1 MRCVGIGCV
10 RLRHWLVVAGG
21 IVAILSALGSGPA
34 EARFRRHHS
43 SGSYEPPYADTV
55 VDANSGKVLHSTN
68 ADSPRHPASLTKIMT
83 LYLLFEQLD
92 AGRLRLDSRMQ
103 VSAHA
108 ASQAPTKLGLD
119 PGDGIEVSDA
129 IKAVITKSAN
139 DIAVV
144 IAETI
149 AGNEED
155 FAKLMTRR
163 AHELGMRGT
172 TYYNA
177 SGLPDDRQLT
187 TAQDQAL
194 LGRAIQERYPQYYR
208 FFATPVFRYGGIA
221 MRNHNRLLG
230 EVEGVDGIKTGY
242 THDSGFNLVSSM
254 RRGNRHLV
262 AVVLGGSSGSARD
275 ARMRS
280 LLEEYVA
287 EASSKRTATMVAT
300 ASDPPVSRP
309 RAVAAPAADRT
320 NHTASLDSLA
330 AAAAEPDPAS
340 SRPGPGSSD
349 PIQPMV
355 VKTIS
360 VKSGAIPATAVPPL
374 VVPVPQSNVPPA
386 YWVASASSRAPS
398 AAAQG
403 ASTSAAAAQA
413 TSASAPDATAAA
425 TSAAAPSAASSQS
438 PVEALEQV
446 AAQGSVDPHAPGS
459 ALPPPPGSRPGVL
472 GVLPAGALA
481 LAEAEPA
488 TAESNNP
495 AIGPNVGAGVGS
507 NGHGAHDAHGGEWMI
522 QVGAFEDE
530 GQARDRLKLAQSIG
544 KAVLGKAD
552 PFTERVVVKGTKELY
567 RARFA
572 GLDKETAEAACLY
585 LKRNEIACLALRN

>member
-1 MRCVGIGCV
+1 MRCVRIGCV
-10 RLRHWLVVAGG
+10 RLRHWLVVAGAILG
-21 IVAILSALGSGPA
+21 ILSALGSGPA
-34 EARFRRHHS
+34 EARFRRHHG
-43 SGSYEPPYADTV
+43 SGNYQPAYADIV

-68 ADSPRHPASLTKIMT
+68 ADGPRHPASLTKIMT

-108 ASQAPTKLGLD
+108 ATQAPTKLGLD

-149 AGNEED
+149 AGNEDD

-177 SGLPDDRQLT
+177 SGLPDDRQIT

-194 LGRAIQERYPQYYR
+194 LGRAIQERFPQYYR

-287 EASSKRTATMVAT
+287 DASTKRTVAMVAT
-300 ASDPPVSRP
+300 ASETPVSRP
-309 RAVAAPAADRT
+309 RAIAAPAAD
-320 NHTASLDSLA
+320 HTTHAASLDSLTA
-330 AAAAEPDPAS
+330 AAAAEPDPAP

-360 VKSGAIPATAVPPL
+360 VKSGPIAATAVPPL

-386 YWVASASSRAPS
+386 YWVASASSRASS
-398 AAAQG
+398 APAQG
-403 ASTSAAAAQA
+403 ASTSAAAP
-413 TSASAPDATAAA
+413 APDPTAAP
-425 TSAAAPSAASSQS
+425 TSAASSSAASSQS

-459 ALPPPPGSRPGVL
+459 ALPPPPGARPGVL

-481 LAEAEPA
+481 MAEAEPA
-488 TAESNNP
+488 AAESNNP
-495 AIGPNVGAGVGS
+495 AVGPNVGAGVGS
-507 NGHGAHDAHGGEWMI
+507 NGRSAHDAHGGEWMI

-585 LKRNEIACLALRN
+585 FKRNEIACLALRN